1 MAANAIPTPELKVNT
16 AKGDDESCASVTL
29 EQRFERLLREVFE
42 GHEKYLGRRRIS
54 KFVSI
59 TIHLEN
65 CLGICH
71 TGKNFIGSA

>member
-42 GHEKYLGRRRIS
+42 GHEKYLG
-54 KFVSI
+54 
-59 TIHLEN
+59 
-65 CLGICH
+65 
-71 TGKNFIGSA
+71 